1 MNNCNGKLD
10 NICKVSNN
18 IFRGENK
25 GGIEMNAQKEIIGQ
39 RLNKVNPEILT
50 SMLLISATIL
60 ALIMSNTE
68 LKEIY
73 HYTFNDIKIFGE
85 FNLHLLINDFL
96 MAIFFLVVGC
106 EIKYEILYGHLSSIK
121 KAAFPVIAACG
132 GVAVPAIIFLTLN
145 YNTRF
150 SNGIG
155 IPISTDIAFAIGVF
169 MILKN
174 KLDPNLKVFLLSLAV
189 VDDLISIL
197 VIGIAYSSNINL
209 VGIVGSIGVLCI
221 LIYMNKILKV
231 KKVMPYMIL
240 GMVLWF
246 FVYTSKIHSTISGVL
261 LAMCLPSNSHNSDKS
276 VLDNINEKLSP
287 ICNYLILPLFAFSNT
302 GINLCANINYGE
314 LKTLITGIMGG
325 LIIGKPLGIMLFS
338 YIGVRLH
345 IIEKPKDTTWLSLL
359 QVATL
364 AGIGFTMS
372 IFVTEIA
379 FSGSQGIID
388 ASKICILLAGIAS
401 GSLTYLTVILKPYLN
416 RRYIMSSLPFGL
428 GK

>member
-1 MNNCNGKLD
+1 MWDL
-10 NICKVSNN
+10 
-18 IFRGENK
+18 
-25 GGIEMNAQKEIIGQ
+25 
-39 RLNKVNPEILT
+39 
-50 SMLLISATIL
+50 
-60 ALIMSNTE
+60 
-68 LKEIY
+68 
-73 HYTFNDIKIFGE
+73 
-85 FNLHLLINDFL
+85 NDFL

-106 EIKYEILYGHLSSIK
+106 EIKHEILYGHLSSIK

-240 GMVLWF
+240 
-246 FVYTSKIHSTISGVL
+246 
-261 LAMCLPSNSHNSDKS
+261 S
-276 VLDNINEKLSP
+276 VHG
-287 ICNYLILPLFAFSNT
+287 ILQA
-302 GINLCANINYGE
+302 
-314 LKTLITGIMGG
+314 
-325 LIIGKPLGIMLFS
+325 
-338 YIGVRLH
+338 R
-345 IIEKPKDTTWLSLL
+345 
-359 QVATL
+359 
-364 AGIGFTMS
+364 
-372 IFVTEIA
+372 
-379 FSGSQGIID
+379 
-388 ASKICILLAGIAS
+388 ILE
-401 GSLTYLTVILKPYLN
+401 
-416 RRYIMSSLPFGL
+416 
-428 GK
+428 